1 MSCAAVPGGKIFLLS
16 IRFGGIFLTGI
27 TFENV
32 SRRAAEL
39 RGEIARHDELYYAL
53 DAPVIQDSEY
63 DALLGELASIEAKY
77 PELLTADSPTS
88 RVRGA
93 PRAEFKKVVHTSPM
107 QSLDNA
113 LDEGELAAFFDRTSK
128 SLGEADFRWL
138 CEPKIDGLAVSL
150 IYNDGVFETASTRGD
165 GTTGEDVTR
174 NVRTIR
180 TLPLRLKRHAAGR
193 VEVRGEV
200 CMAREDFAAL
210 NRSRE
215 EDGLS
220 MFANPR
226 NAAAGSLRQLDPGV
240 TASRKLKIFLYH
252 VNDAESQ
259 GILTQNDMLRWLES
273 EGLPTQGHDRLCSER
288 SAISEY
294 LARWGNERFENSI
307 NTDGVVVKLDSLPLR
322 NALGSTSHA
331 PRWAIAFKFP
341 PEERR
346 TKVLGIDVS
355 VGRTGALT
363 PTARVEPVQL
373 SGTTVQRASLHN
385 QDEIDRLDIRVGDT
399 VWIHKA
405 GEIIPEILRVDTEA
419 RTGDEVPFAIPDVCP
434 VCGAAAVRL
443 PSESAV
449 RCVNRSCAAQ
459 LQEGLAHFVSRDCM
473 DIDGIGEK
481 LIARL
486 TEAGLVKSAADL
498 YGLTP
503 EAFASL
509 ERMGEKSSDK
519 LAAAI
524 EASKAR
530 PFHAVLNALGIRNV
544 GKKTAHDV
552 TLRFRDIDALI
563 NAGED
568 ELAAVPGVGAVIAES
583 IKDHFSDEHNMSV
596 ITRLRAAG
604 VNMVSEEE
612 AFAREYSPDFAGKK
626 MVFTGEL
633 SSMTRGEAEK
643 LAVGLGAV
651 ASGSVSKKTDIV
663 VAGANAGSK
672 YNRAV
677 ELGIEIWSE
686 EDFLARTKMGL

>member
-1 MSCAAVPGGKIFLLS
+1 MMD
-16 IRFGGIFLTGI
+16 I
-27 TFENV
+27 TFEDA

-39 RGEIARHDELYYAL
+39 RGEIARHDELYYVL
-53 DAPVIQDSEY
+53 DAPVIQDHEY
-63 DALLGELASIEAKY
+63 DALLRELASIEAKY
-77 PELLTADSPTS
+77 PELLTADSPNS

-93 PRAEFKKVVHTSPM
+93 PRAEFKKVVHASPM
-107 QSLDNA
+107 RSLDNA
-113 LDEGELAAFFDRTSK
+113 LDEGELAAFFDRVAK
-128 SLGEADFRWL
+128 SLDEADFRWL

-150 IYNDGVFETASTRGD
+150 IYNDGLFETASTRGD
-165 GTTGEDVTR
+165 GTIGEDVTH
-174 NVRTIR
+174 NVRVIR
-180 TLPLRLKRHAAGR
+180 SLPLRLKRHRAGR

-210 NRSRE
+210 NKSRE
-215 EDGLS
+215 EDGLPL
-220 MFANPR
+220 FANPR
-226 NAAAGSLRQLDPGV
+226 NAAAGSLRQLDPAV

-252 VNDAESQ
+252 VNDAESLD
-259 GILTQNDMLRWLES
+259 IRTQNGLLRWLEA
-273 EGLPTQGHDRLCSER
+273 EGLPTQGHDRLCSNR
-288 SAISEY
+288 SEIYEY
-294 LARWGNERFENSI
+294 LTRWGEERFDNSV

-346 TKVLGIDVS
+346 TKVVGIDVS

-363 PTARVEPVQL
+363 PTARVEPVRL

-385 QDEIDRLDIRVGDT
+385 QDEVDRLGIMVGDM

-405 GEIIPEILRVDTEA
+405 GEIIPEILRVDTDA
-419 RTGDEVPFAIPDVCP
+419 RTGDEVPFTIPNVCP

-498 YGLTP
+498 YELTP
-503 EAFASL
+503 ETLAGL
-509 ERMGEKSSDK
+509 ERMGEKSADK

-524 EASKAR
+524 ETSKTR

-544 GKKTAHDV
+544 GKKTARDI
-552 TLRFRDIDALI
+552 TLHFRDIDALI
-563 NAGED
+563 NAGEE
-568 ELAAVPGVGAVIAES
+568 ELAAIPGVGSVIAES
-583 IKDHFSDEHNMSV
+583 IKDHFSDEHNMTV
-596 ITRLRAAG
+596 ITRLRSSG
-604 VNMVSEEE
+604 VNMRSDDESPVTEN
-612 AFAREYSPDFAGKK
+612 SPDFAGKK

-633 SSMTRGEAEK
+633 SSMTRGEAEQ
-643 LAVGLGAV
+643 LATSLGAV
-651 ASGSVSKKTDIV
+651 TSGSVSKKTDIV

-672 YNRAV
+672 YNKAV
-677 ELGIEIWSE
+677 GLGIEIWSE
-686 EDFLARTKMGL
+686 EDFLARAKMGL